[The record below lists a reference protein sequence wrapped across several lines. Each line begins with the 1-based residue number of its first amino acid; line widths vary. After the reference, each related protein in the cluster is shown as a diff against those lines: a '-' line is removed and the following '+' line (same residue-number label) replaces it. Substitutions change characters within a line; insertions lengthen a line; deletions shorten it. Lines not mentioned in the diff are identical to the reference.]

1 MTNVAPEPPPA
12 PTASPAASRS
22 SGLWVGVLLVL
33 SGGAWLLSATGVVDL
48 GLEAGIGLVLI
59 GIGAVVALDAGH
71 SHGLL
76 VTLAVILSLAGAVTT
91 WFDADLLSGGVG
103 DRVETP
109 VSAADASGLY
119 ELGMGKLTIDLTAL
133 QGPQNGVIPVRA
145 EVGIG
150 QLYVTVSVDAEV
162 AVDAHVAVGNVHV
175 AGTDTGGFDVDEQ
188 MTLPGAGQAIAIDAT
203 VGIGEVR
210 IVRAP

>member
-1 MTNVAPEPPPA
+1 MTDVAPEPPPA
-12 PTASPAASRS
+12 PAAPPTASQRG
-22 SGLWVGVLLVL
+22 GLWVGVLLVL
-33 SGGAWLLSATGVVDL
+33 IGGAWLLSATGAVDL
-48 GLEAGIGLVLI
+48 GLEAGVGLVLI

-71 SHGLL
+71 SHGVL
-76 VTLAVILSLAGAVTT
+76 VTLAVILSLAGAATT

-133 QGPQNGVIPVRA
+133 QSPPNVVVPVRA

-150 QLYVTVSVDAEV
+150 QLYVTVPADAEV

-175 AGTDTGGFDVDEQ
+175 AGIDTGGFDVDRQ
-188 MTLPGAGQAIAIDAT
+188 LTLPGAGQALAIDAT